1 MKEIWKIFADKCK
14 LAWKQT
20 ADALAKLF
28 NNFVEDLKA
37 LLVKG
42 LDLIQDIIGNS
53 MKAIE
58 TITINLVVAALA
70 AFFCASY
77 DSLMYGFEKLKG
89 LLFHSSNK

>member
-14 LAWKQT
+14 AAWKQT
-20 ADALAKLF
+20 AEALAKLF

-42 LDLIQDIIGNS
+42 LDLIQGIIGNS

-58 TITINLVVAALA
+58 ALTINFVVAIIA

-77 DSLMYGFEKLKG
+77 DSVMYGFEKLKE
-89 LLFHSSNK
+89 LLFHSSNE